1 MDSGERGAEQDS
13 PVSDFVRSAKERSAQ
28 PERRVVEPLTRRK
41 LFMAWL
47 AWLPVG
53 VFVGWA
59 LTIPL
64 QIHGSNVRS
73 AGDPWPVT
81 PVHYILIVAALAVV
95 VSLGLLRLWIWRRNA
110 RK

>member
-1 MDSGERGAEQDS
+1 MDSGERSTEQDS
-13 PVSDFVRSAKERSAQ
+13 PVSDFVRSAKQRSAQ
-28 PERRVVEPLTRRK
+28 PERRVVEPLTRRQ
-41 LFMAWL
+41 LFIGWL

-73 AGDPWPVT
+73 AGDPWPVQ
-81 PVHYILIVAALAVV
+81 PVHYIMIVAAVAVV
-95 VSLGLLRLWIWRRNA
+95 VSLGLLRLRVWRRNA